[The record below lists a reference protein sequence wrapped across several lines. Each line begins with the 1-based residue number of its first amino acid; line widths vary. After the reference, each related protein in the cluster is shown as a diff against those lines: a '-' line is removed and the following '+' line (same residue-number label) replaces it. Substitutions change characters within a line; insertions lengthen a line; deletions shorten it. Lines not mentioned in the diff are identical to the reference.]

1 MSDRGKP
8 DFPYRQHDHQVCIE
22 ECIKRAEAA
31 CMDHNEHFTENR
43 RAVLEL
49 LLAGHRPLGA
59 YEIVEQFDWK
69 NRRPAPAQIYRALA
83 FLESLGLIHRIASR
97 NAYLAC
103 SRPGHQKGAI
113 FLVCERCELVAE
125 LEGTQMLTAIDN
137 LSASSGFVAHTHLIE
152 VSGLC
157 PACSDTLD
165 FERAET

>member
-1 MSDRGKP
+1 MSNRGRP
-8 DFPYRQHDHQVCIE
+8 VFPQRQHDHQVCVE
-22 ECIKRAEAA
+22 ACIKHAEAA
-31 CMDHNEHFTENR
+31 CHDHNERFTENR

-103 SRPGHQKGAI
+103 SRPGRHKGTV
-113 FLVCERCELVAE
+113 FLVCEQCESVAE
-125 LEGTQMLTAIDN
+125 LEGTQMLSAIDN
-137 LSASSGFVAHTHLIE
+137 LSEGSGFEPHTHLIE
-152 VSGLC
+152 VCGLC
-157 PACSDTLD
+157 PECSDTTD
-165 FERAET
+165 FKRVET